1 MMCRRE
7 LIRSAAMLPVATLGM
22 FAHADIVL
30 AQQTSNKPDV
40 KLSEVRPVI
49 SQFVKEVSELSGR
62 KLSQADKSKLESDI
76 LTKIQDQR
84 IYNFVDP

>member
-1 MMCRRE
+1 MMCRRG
-7 LIRSAAMLPVATLGM
+7 LIRSAAMLPVATPGL
-22 FAHADIVL
+22 
-30 AQQTSNKPDV
+30 SSKPDV

-49 SQFVKEVSELSGR
+49 SQFVKEVSDLSGR
-62 KLSQADKSKLESDI
+62 NLSPADKSKLESDI

>member
-7 LIRSAAMLPVATLGM
+7 LIRSAAMLPVATLRL
-22 FAHADIVL
+22 FAHADLGL
-30 AQQTSNKPDV
+30 AQQTSSKPDV

-49 SQFVKEVSELSGR
+49 SQFVKEVSDLSGR
-62 KLSQADKSKLESDI
+62 NLSPADKSKLESDI